1 MIFMATIQLDVL
13 TISGAVLLIATFGI
27 VATRGFMDW
36 LNAYRYQSIVL
47 AGVTAIIGYVTGIWE
62 IYIAAGLTLVIKSII
77 IPKVLTYVT
86 RKLEIEFKL
95 ETNPYV
101 SIRASVII
109 SALLVAL
116 SYFLIQ
122 QIPFKSDQIVNAYL
136 PVSMALFFIGL
147 FVLVNRRTVLSQVVG
162 LLIIE
167 NGLFLFAM
175 ALTHGVSLLIE
186 IGIFVDI
193 LVGILISSVLLFRIS
208 RTFDSLDVGKLENL
222 RDD

>member
-1 MIFMATIQLDVL
+1 METIQLDIL
-13 TISGAVLLIATFGI
+13 TISGAILLISTFGI
-27 VATRGFMDW
+27 VVRRGFLDW

-47 AGVTAIIGYVTGIWE
+47 SGITAIIGYVTGIWE
-62 IYIAAGLTLVIKSII
+62 IYIAAGMTLVIKSII
-77 IPKVLTYVT
+77 IPKVLIYVT
-86 RKLEIEFKL
+86 RKLEIKFKL
-95 ETNPYV
+95 ETNPYI

-122 QIPFKSDQIVNAYL
+122 QIPFKSDQIVNVYL
-136 PVSMALFFIGL
+136 PVSMAQFLIGL
-147 FVLVNRRTVLSQVVG
+147 FVLVNRRTVLNQVVG

-167 NGLFLFAM
+167 NGLFLFTM

-186 IGIFVDI
+186 VGIFVDI
-193 LVGILISSVLLFRIS
+193 LVGIVISSILLFRIS

>member
-1 MIFMATIQLDVL
+1 METIQFDVL
-13 TISGAVLLIATFGI
+13 AISGAILLIATFGI
-27 VATRGFMDW
+27 IATRGFMDW

-47 AGVTAIIGYVTGIWE
+47 SGITAIIGYVTGIWE

-77 IPKVLTYVT
+77 IPKVLIYVT

-95 ETNPYV
+95 ETNPYL

-136 PVSMALFFIGL
+136 PVSMAQFFIGL

-193 LVGILISSVLLFRIS
+193 LVGILISSILLFRIS

>member
-1 MIFMATIQLDVL
+1 MEAIQFDVL
-13 TISGAVLLIATFGI
+13 TISGAILLIATFGI

-47 AGVTAIIGYVTGIWE
+47 SGVTVIIGYVTGIWE

-86 RKLEIEFKL
+86 RRLEIEFKL

-136 PVSMALFFIGL
+136 PVSMAQFFIGL

-193 LVGILISSVLLFRIS
+193 LVGILISSILLFRIS

>member
-1 MIFMATIQLDVL
+1 METIQLDIL
-13 TISGAVLLIATFGI
+13 TISGAILLISTFGI
-27 VATRGFMDW
+27 VVRRGFLDW

-47 AGVTAIIGYVTGIWE
+47 SGVTAIIGYVTGIWE
-62 IYIAAGLTLVIKSII
+62 IYIASGMTLVIKSII

-136 PVSMALFFIGL
+136 PVSMAQFFIGL

-193 LVGILISSVLLFRIS
+193 LVGILISSILLFRIS

>member
-1 MIFMATIQLDVL
+1 METMQFDIL
-13 TISGAVLLIATFGI
+13 TISGAILLIATFGI

-47 AGVTAIIGYVTGIWE
+47 SGVTAIIGYVTGIWE

-136 PVSMALFFIGL
+136 PVSMAQFFIGL

-193 LVGILISSVLLFRIS
+193 LVGILISSILLFRIS

>member
-1 MIFMATIQLDVL
+1 METIQFDIL
-13 TISGAVLLIATFGI
+13 TISGAILLIATFGI

-47 AGVTAIIGYVTGIWE
+47 SGVTAIIGYVTGIWE
-62 IYIAAGLTLVIKSII
+62 IYIAAGLTLVIKSIV

-86 RKLEIEFKL
+86 RKLEIELKL

-136 PVSMALFFIGL
+136 PVSMAQFFIGL

-193 LVGILISSVLLFRIS
+193 LVGILISSILLFRIS

>member
-1 MIFMATIQLDVL
+1 MIFMDTIQFDIL
-13 TISGAVLLIATFGI
+13 TISGAILLIATFGI

-47 AGVTAIIGYVTGIWE
+47 SGVTAIIGYVTGIWE

-122 QIPFKSDQIVNAYL
+122 QIPFKADQIVNAYL
-136 PVSMALFFIGL
+136 PVSMAQFFIGL

-193 LVGILISSVLLFRIS
+193 LVGILISSILLFRIS

>member
-1 MIFMATIQLDVL
+1 METIQLDVL
-13 TISGAVLLIATFGI
+13 TISGAILLIATFGI
-27 VATRGFMDW
+27 VVTRGFMDW
-36 LNAYRYQSIVL
+36 LNAYRYQSMVL

-136 PVSMALFFIGL
+136 PVSMAQFFIGL

-193 LVGILISSVLLFRIS
+193 LVGILISSILLFRIS

>member
-1 MIFMATIQLDVL
+1 MGTMQFDIL
-13 TISGAVLLIATFGI
+13 TISGAILLIATFGI

-47 AGVTAIIGYVTGIWE
+47 SGVTAIIGYVTGIWE
-62 IYIAAGLTLVIKSII
+62 IYIAAGLTLVIKSIV

-101 SIRASVII
+101 SIRTSVII
-109 SALLVAL
+109 SALLVAM

-122 QIPFKSDQIVNAYL
+122 QIPFKSDQIVNVYL
-136 PVSMALFFIGL
+136 PVSMAQFFIGL

-186 IGIFVDI
+186 VGIFVDI
-193 LVGILISSVLLFRIS
+193 LVGILISSILLFRIS

>member
-1 MIFMATIQLDVL
+1 M
-13 TISGAVLLIATFGI
+13 
-27 VATRGFMDW
+27 
-36 LNAYRYQSIVL
+36 
-47 AGVTAIIGYVTGIWE
+47 
-62 IYIAAGLTLVIKSII
+62 TLVIKSFI
-77 IPKVLTYVT
+77 IPKVLIYVT

-101 SIRASVII
+101 SIRASVIV

-116 SYFLIQ
+116 SYFLTQ

-136 PVSMALFFIGL
+136 PVSMAQFFIGL

-167 NGLFLFAM
+167 NGLFLFTM

-186 IGIFVDI
+186 VGIFVDI
-193 LVGILISSVLLFRIS
+193 LVGIVISSILLFRIS
-208 RTFDSLDVGKLENL
+208 RTFDSLDVGNLENL

>member
-1 MIFMATIQLDVL
+1 METIQFDVL
-13 TISGAVLLIATFGI
+13 TISGAILLIATFGI

-47 AGVTAIIGYVTGIWE
+47 SGITAIIGYVTGIWE

-136 PVSMALFFIGL
+136 PVSMAQFFIGL

-193 LVGILISSVLLFRIS
+193 LVGILISSILLFRIS
-208 RTFDSLDVGKLENL
+208 RTFDSLDVGNLENL

>member
-1 MIFMATIQLDVL
+1 METIQFGIL
-13 TISGAVLLIATFGI
+13 TISGAILLIATFGI

-47 AGVTAIIGYVTGIWE
+47 SGVTAIIGYVTGIWE

-122 QIPFKSDQIVNAYL
+122 QIPFKSDQIVSAYL
-136 PVSMALFFIGL
+136 PVSMAQFFIGL

-162 LLIIE
+162 LLIME

-193 LVGILISSVLLFRIS
+193 IVGILISSILLFRIS

>member
-1 MIFMATIQLDVL
+1 MESLQLEIL
-13 TISGAVLLIATFGI
+13 TISGAILLIATFGI
-27 VATRGFMDW
+27 VARRGFMDW
-36 LNAYRYQSIVL
+36 LNAYRHQSIVL

-62 IYIAAGLTLVIKSII
+62 IYIVAGMTLVIKSII
-77 IPKVLTYVT
+77 IPKVLIYVT
-86 RKLEIEFKL
+86 RKLEIEFKI

-116 SYFLIQ
+116 SYFLTQ

-136 PVSMALFFIGL
+136 PVSMAQFFIGL

-167 NGLFLFAM
+167 NGLFLFTI

-186 IGIFVDI
+186 VGIFVDI
-193 LVGILISSVLLFRIS
+193 LVGIVISSILLFRIS

>member
-1 MIFMATIQLDVL
+1 MEAIQFDVL
-13 TISGAVLLIATFGI
+13 TISGAILLIATFGI

-47 AGVTAIIGYVTGIWE
+47 SGVTAIIGYVTGIWE

-136 PVSMALFFIGL
+136 PVSMAQFFIGL

-193 LVGILISSVLLFRIS
+193 LVGILISSILLFRIS

>member
-1 MIFMATIQLDVL
+1 MESIELDIL
-13 TISGAVLLIATFGI
+13 TISGAILLISTFGI
-27 VATRGFMDW
+27 VVRRGFLDW

-47 AGVTAIIGYVTGIWE
+47 SGVTAIIGYVTGIWE
-62 IYIAAGLTLVIKSII
+62 IYIAAGMTLVIKSII

-86 RKLEIEFKL
+86 RKLEIKFKL
-95 ETNPYV
+95 ETNPYI

-122 QIPFKSDQIVNAYL
+122 QIPFKSDQIVNVYL
-136 PVSMALFFIGL
+136 PVSMAQFLIGL
-147 FVLVNRRTVLSQVVG
+147 FVLVNRRTVLNQVVG

-167 NGLFLFAM
+167 NGLFLFTM

-186 IGIFVDI
+186 VGIFVDI
-193 LVGILISSVLLFRIS
+193 LVGIVISSILLFRIS

>member
-1 MIFMATIQLDVL
+1 MDTIQFDIL
-13 TISGAVLLIATFGI
+13 TISGAILLIATFGI

-47 AGVTAIIGYVTGIWE
+47 SGVTAIIGYVTGIWE

-122 QIPFKSDQIVNAYL
+122 QIPFKADQIVNAYL
-136 PVSMALFFIGL
+136 PVSMAQFFIGL

-193 LVGILISSVLLFRIS
+193 LVGILISSILLFRIS

>member
-1 MIFMATIQLDVL
+1 METIQFDVL
-13 TISGAVLLIATFGI
+13 TISGAILLIATFGI

-47 AGVTAIIGYVTGIWE
+47 SGVTAIIGYVTGIWE

-136 PVSMALFFIGL
+136 PVSMAQFFIGL

-193 LVGILISSVLLFRIS
+193 LVGILISSILLFRIS
-208 RTFDSLDVGKLENL
+208 RTFDSLDIGKLENL

>member
-1 MIFMATIQLDVL
+1 METIQLDIL
-13 TISGAVLLIATFGI
+13 TISGAILLIATFGI
-27 VATRGFMDW
+27 VVRRGFLDW

-47 AGVTAIIGYVTGIWE
+47 SGVTAIIGYVTGIWE
-62 IYIAAGLTLVIKSII
+62 IYIAAGMTLVIKSII
-77 IPKVLTYVT
+77 IPKVLIYVT

-95 ETNPYV
+95 ETNPYI

-116 SYFLIQ
+116 SYFLTQ
-122 QIPFKSDQIVNAYL
+122 QIPFKSDQIVNVYL
-136 PVSMALFFIGL
+136 PVSMAQFFIGL
-147 FVLVNRRTVLSQVVG
+147 FVLVNRRTVLNQVVG

-167 NGLFLFAM
+167 NGLFLFTM

-186 IGIFVDI
+186 VGIFVDI
-193 LVGILISSVLLFRIS
+193 LVGILISSILLFRIS

>member
-1 MIFMATIQLDVL
+1 METIQFDVL
-13 TISGAVLLIATFGI
+13 TISGAILLIATFGI

-47 AGVTAIIGYVTGIWE
+47 SGVTAIIGYVTGIWE

-136 PVSMALFFIGL
+136 PVSMAQFFIGL

>member
-1 MIFMATIQLDVL
+1 METIQFDVL
-13 TISGAVLLIATFGI
+13 TISGAMLLIATFGI
-27 VATRGFMDW
+27 VVTRGFMDW

-47 AGVTAIIGYVTGIWE
+47 SAITAIIGYVTGIWE

-136 PVSMALFFIGL
+136 PVSMAQFFIGL

-193 LVGILISSVLLFRIS
+193 LVGILISSILLFRIS

>member
-1 MIFMATIQLDVL
+1 MEPIQLDIL
-13 TISGAVLLIATFGI
+13 TISGAILLIATFGI
-27 VATRGFMDW
+27 VARRGFMDW
-36 LNAYRYQSIVL
+36 LNAYRHQSIVL

-62 IYIAAGLTLVIKSII
+62 IYIVAAMTLVIKSFI
-77 IPKVLTYVT
+77 IPKVLIYVT

-116 SYFLIQ
+116 SYFLTQ

-136 PVSMALFFIGL
+136 PVSMAQFFIGL
-147 FVLVNRRTVLSQVVG
+147 FVLVNRRTALSQVVG
-162 LLIIE
+162 LLIME
-167 NGLFLFAM
+167 NGLFLFTM

-186 IGIFVDI
+186 VGIFVDI
-193 LVGILISSVLLFRIS
+193 LVGIIISSILLFRIS

>member
-1 MIFMATIQLDVL
+1 METIQLDIL
-13 TISGAVLLIATFGI
+13 TISGAILLISTFGI
-27 VATRGFMDW
+27 VVRRGFLDW

-47 AGVTAIIGYVTGIWE
+47 SGVTAIIGYVTGIWE
-62 IYIAAGLTLVIKSII
+62 IYIAAGMTLVIKSII

-95 ETNPYV
+95 ETNPYI

-116 SYFLIQ
+116 SYFLTQ
-122 QIPFKSDQIVNAYL
+122 QIPFKSDPIVNVYL
-136 PVSMALFFIGL
+136 PVSMAQFFIGL
-147 FVLVNRRTVLSQVVG
+147 FELVNRRTVLNQVVG

-167 NGLFLFAM
+167 NGLFLFTM

-186 IGIFVDI
+186 VGIFVDI
-193 LVGILISSVLLFRIS
+193 LVGIIISSILLFRIS

>member
-1 MIFMATIQLDVL
+1 MEIIQFDILA
-13 TISGAVLLIATFGI
+13 ISGAILLIATFGI

-36 LNAYRYQSIVL
+36 LNAYRYQSIML
-47 AGVTAIIGYVTGIWE
+47 SAITTIIGYVTGIWE

-136 PVSMALFFIGL
+136 PVSMAQFFIGL

-193 LVGILISSVLLFRIS
+193 LVGILISSILLFRIS

>member
-1 MIFMATIQLDVL
+1 MTTIQFDILA
-13 TISGAVLLIATFGI
+13 ISGAILLIATFGI
-27 VATRGFMDW
+27 VVTRGFIDW
-36 LNAYRYQSIVL
+36 LNAYRYQSITL
-47 AGVTAIIGYVTGIWE
+47 AGVTAIVGYVTGIWE
-62 IYIAAGLTLVIKSII
+62 IYVAAGLTLVIKSII

-95 ETNPYV
+95 ETNPYL
-101 SIRASVII
+101 SIRASVLV
-109 SALLVAL
+109 SAFLVAL

-122 QIPFKSDQIVNAYL
+122 QIPFKSDQIVNVYL
-136 PVSMALFFIGL
+136 PVSVAQFFIGL

-167 NGLFLFAM
+167 NGLFLFAI

-186 IGIFVDI
+186 IGIFIDI
-193 LVGILISSVLLFRIS
+193 LVGILISSILLFRIS

>member
-1 MIFMATIQLDVL
+1 MDTIQFDIL
-13 TISGAVLLIATFGI
+13 TISGAILLIATFGI

-47 AGVTAIIGYVTGIWE
+47 SGVTAIIGYVTGIWE

-136 PVSMALFFIGL
+136 PVSMAQFFIGL

-193 LVGILISSVLLFRIS
+193 LVGIVISSILLFRIS

>member
-1 MIFMATIQLDVL
+1 MAQ
-13 TISGAVLLIATFGI
+13 
-27 VATRGFMDW
+27 
-36 LNAYRYQSIVL
+36 
-47 AGVTAIIGYVTGIWE
+47 
-62 IYIAAGLTLVIKSII
+62 
-77 IPKVLTYVT
+77 
-86 RKLEIEFKL
+86 
-95 ETNPYV
+95 
-101 SIRASVII
+101 
-109 SALLVAL
+109 
-116 SYFLIQ
+116 
-122 QIPFKSDQIVNAYL
+122 
-136 PVSMALFFIGL
+136 FFIGL

-193 LVGILISSVLLFRIS
+193 LVGILISSILLFRIS

>member
-1 MIFMATIQLDVL
+1 METIQLDIL
-13 TISGAVLLIATFGI
+13 TISGAILLISTFGI
-27 VATRGFMDW
+27 VVRRGFLDW

-47 AGVTAIIGYVTGIWE
+47 SGVTAIIGYVTGILE
-62 IYIAAGLTLVIKSII
+62 IYIAAGMTLVIKSII

-86 RKLEIEFKL
+86 RKLEIKFKL

-122 QIPFKSDQIVNAYL
+122 QIPFKSDQIVNVYL
-136 PVSMALFFIGL
+136 PISMAQFLIGL
-147 FVLVNRRTVLSQVVG
+147 FVLVNRRTVLNQVVG

-167 NGLFLFAM
+167 NGLFLFTIS
-175 ALTHGVSLLIE
+175 LTHGVSLLIE
-186 IGIFVDI
+186 VGIFVDI
-193 LVGILISSVLLFRIS
+193 LVGIVISSILLFRIS

>member
-1 MIFMATIQLDVL
+1 METIQFDIL
-13 TISGAVLLIATFGI
+13 TISGAILLIATFGI

-36 LNAYRYQSIVL
+36 LNAYRYQSIIL
-47 AGVTAIIGYVTGIWE
+47 SGVTAIIGYVTGIWE

-95 ETNPYV
+95 ETNPYL

-136 PVSMALFFIGL
+136 PVSMAQFFIGL

-193 LVGILISSVLLFRIS
+193 LVGILISSILLFRIS

>member
-1 MIFMATIQLDVL
+1 METIQLDIL
-13 TISGAVLLIATFGI
+13 TISGAILLIATFGI
-27 VATRGFMDW
+27 VVRRGFLDW

-47 AGVTAIIGYVTGIWE
+47 SGVTAIIGYLTGIWE
-62 IYIAAGLTLVIKSII
+62 IYIAAGMTLVIKSII

-116 SYFLIQ
+116 SYFLTQ
-122 QIPFKSDQIVNAYL
+122 QIPFKSDQIVNVYL
-136 PVSMALFFIGL
+136 PVSMAQFLIGL
-147 FVLVNRRTVLSQVVG
+147 FVLVNRRTVLNQVVG

-167 NGLFLFAM
+167 NGLFLFTI

-186 IGIFVDI
+186 VGIFVDI
-193 LVGILISSVLLFRIS
+193 LVGIVISSILLFRIS

>member
-1 MIFMATIQLDVL
+1 MEIIQLDIL
-13 TISGAVLLIATFGI
+13 TISGAILLISTFGI
-27 VATRGFMDW
+27 VVRRGFLDW

-47 AGVTAIIGYVTGIWE
+47 SGVTAIIGYVTGIWE
-62 IYIAAGLTLVIKSII
+62 IYIAAGMTLVIKSFI

-95 ETNPYV
+95 ETNPYI

-116 SYFLIQ
+116 SYFLTQ
-122 QIPFKSDQIVNAYL
+122 QIPFKSDQIVNVYL
-136 PVSMALFFIGL
+136 PVSMAQFFIGL
-147 FVLVNRRTVLSQVVG
+147 FVLVNRRTVLNQVVG

-167 NGLFLFAM
+167 NGLFLFTM

-186 IGIFVDI
+186 VGIFVDI
-193 LVGILISSVLLFRIS
+193 LVGIVISSILLFRIS

>member
-1 MIFMATIQLDVL
+1 MGTMQFDIL
-13 TISGAVLLIATFGI
+13 TISGAILLIATFGI

-47 AGVTAIIGYVTGIWE
+47 SGVTAIIGYVTGIWE

-101 SIRASVII
+101 SIRTSVII
-109 SALLVAL
+109 SALLVAM

-122 QIPFKSDQIVNAYL
+122 QIPFKSDQIVNVYL
-136 PVSMALFFIGL
+136 PVSMAQFFIGL

-186 IGIFVDI
+186 VGIFVDI
-193 LVGILISSVLLFRIS
+193 LVGILISSILLFRIS

>member
-1 MIFMATIQLDVL
+1 MESIQDIL
-13 TISGAVLLIATFGI
+13 TISGAILLIATFGI
-27 VATRGFMDW
+27 VARRGFMDW
-36 LNAYRYQSIVL
+36 LNAYRHQSIVL
-47 AGVTAIIGYVTGIWE
+47 SGVTAIIGYVTGIWE
-62 IYIAAGLTLVIKSII
+62 IYVAAAMTLVIKSII

-86 RKLEIEFKL
+86 RKLEIEFKI
-95 ETNPYV
+95 ETNPYI

-116 SYFLIQ
+116 SYFLTQ
-122 QIPFKSDQIVNAYL
+122 QIPFKSDQIVNTYL
-136 PVSMALFFIGL
+136 PVSMAQFFIGL

-167 NGLFLFAM
+167 NGLFLFTI

-186 IGIFVDI
+186 VGIFVDI
-193 LVGILISSVLLFRIS
+193 LVGIIISSILLFRIS

>member
-1 MIFMATIQLDVL
+1 MESIQLDIL
-13 TISGAVLLIATFGI
+13 TISGAILLIATFGI
-27 VATRGFMDW
+27 VARRGFMDW
-36 LNAYRYQSIVL
+36 LNAYRHQSIVL
-47 AGVTAIIGYVTGIWE
+47 SGVTAIIGYVTGIWE
-62 IYIAAGLTLVIKSII
+62 IYIAAGMTLVIKSIV

-86 RKLEIEFKL
+86 RKLEIEFKI

-116 SYFLIQ
+116 SYFLTQ
-122 QIPFKSDQIVNAYL
+122 QIPFKSDQIVNTYL
-136 PVSMALFFIGL
+136 PVSMAQFFIGL

-167 NGLFLFAM
+167 NGLFLFTI

-186 IGIFVDI
+186 VGIFVDI
-193 LVGILISSVLLFRIS
+193 LVGIVISSILLFRIS

>member
-1 MIFMATIQLDVL
+1 METIQLDIL
-13 TISGAVLLIATFGI
+13 TISGAILLISTFGI
-27 VATRGFMDW
+27 VVRRGFLDW

-47 AGVTAIIGYVTGIWE
+47 SGVTAIIGYVTGIWE
-62 IYIAAGLTLVIKSII
+62 IYIVAGMTLVIKSII
-77 IPKVLTYVT
+77 IPKVLIYVT
-86 RKLEIEFKL
+86 RKLEIDFKL
-95 ETNPYV
+95 ETNPYI

-116 SYFLIQ
+116 SYFLTQ
-122 QIPFKSDQIVNAYL
+122 QIPFKTDQIVNAYL
-136 PVSMALFFIGL
+136 PVSMAQFFIGL

-167 NGLFLFAM
+167 NGLFLFTI
-175 ALTHGVSLLIE
+175 ALTHGVSLVIE

-193 LVGILISSVLLFRIS
+193 LVGILISSILLFRIS

>member
-1 MIFMATIQLDVL
+1 MVTMQFDIL
-13 TISGAVLLIATFGI
+13 TISGAILLIATFGI

-47 AGVTAIIGYVTGIWE
+47 AGVTAITGYVTGIWE

-77 IPKVLTYVT
+77 IPKVLTYFT

-95 ETNPYV
+95 ENNPYV
-101 SIRASVII
+101 SVRASVII

-147 FVLVNRRTVLSQVVG
+147 FVLVNRRIVLSQVVG

-193 LVGILISSVLLFRIS
+193 LIGIFISSILLYRIS
-208 RTFDSLDVGKLENL
+208 RTFDSLDIGKLENL